1 MQSTEHL
8 SMSLEELRA
17 AWPILSP
24 EERLEAFAH
33 LSTEHADE
41 LFTILDSVDQA
52 ELLLSFPTERRTRF
66 LKLLAPDDLTDV
78 YQALEEGVRRD
89 VFRSLTPEDLA
100 EVQSLARYEEDEAGG
115 LMTPD
120 FAHVLPDM
128 TVDEAI
134 VALRMQ
140 LRERPETL
148 RYVYVLASDAR
159 LVGVVSF
166 RVLFGARA
174 GESVRQLMHTELLTV
189 LEDTDQEEVASLMNH
204 RSLSALPVVDTA
216 GRMKGII
223 TSDDVI
229 EVMEEEA
236 TEDIHKLAAVAPAEF
251 DYARASIGLLW
262 RRRVG
267 WLLILLVTGFLTSS
281 VMAHFE
287 ATLSAMV
294 ILVFFVPLVTG
305 AGGNTGTQS
314 AMLIIRSLSTGELRP
329 RDWARVIAK
338 ELAVGL
344 LLGLLLAVAIGI
356 RGYFVQDGGLKIAL
370 VLGTTMVA
378 VVLWANLVGAVLP
391 VLLRAVKLDP
401 AVVSAP
407 LVSTL
412 VDATGLVIYFT
423 IAGLMLN
430 L

>member
-236 TEDIHKLAAVAPAEF
+236 TEDIHKLAAVAPADI